1 MLLPTPTQKPPV
13 AVAHRSLYKFNI
25 MRLLVVAFCIF
36 SAYFIQAQDPI
47 RKTAPT
53 PYVSTE
59 ESDGGYLAR
68 IGFNNPK
75 QVAEALMRV
84 EGLYNFDV
92 GEQLTNPVA
101 IVVHGPE
108 VSIFQKENYQEHKEI
123 VDLAAKLSALGI
135 LDISV
140 CEVRL
145 NRSGGDTSSI
155 YPFVGTVPFGPTE
168 VNRLLDE
175 ENYVYF

>member
-1 MLLPTPTQKPPV
+1 MPRQPV
-13 AVAHRSLYKFNI
+13 AVVRLSLYSYVRNTACVLCFFLSVFFASCLN
-25 MRLLVVAFCIF
+25 
-36 SAYFIQAQDPI
+36 AQTRTGTTEP
-47 RKTAPT
+47 AP
-53 PYVSTE
+53 YISIE
-59 ESDGGYLAR
+59 ESGGYLGR
-68 IGFNNPK
+68 IGFNNPE

-84 EGLYNFDV
+84 EGLYDFDA
-92 GEQLTNPVA
+92 GTLLPNPVA

-123 VDLAAKLSALGI
+123 VDLAARLSALGI

-145 NRSGGDTSSI
+145 SKKGGDSESV
-155 YPFVGTVPFGPTE
+155 YPFVGTVPFGPAE
-168 VNRLLDE
+168 VDRLLNE

>member
-1 MLLPTPTQKPPV
+1 
-13 AVAHRSLYKFNI
+13 
-25 MRLLVVAFCIF
+25 MRLFIIVAFIF
-36 SAYFIQAQDPI
+36 VSSFIQAQV
-47 RKTAPT
+47 RTGTTEPT
-53 PYVSTE
+53 PYIAAE
-59 ESDGGYLAR
+59 EFSGYLGR
-68 IGFNNPK
+68 IGFNDPE

-84 EGLYNFDV
+84 EGLYDFDAGV
-92 GEQLTNPVA
+92 QLPNPVA

-145 NRSGGDTSSI
+145 NRNGGDKESV
-155 YPFVGTVPFGPTE
+155 YPFVGTVLFGPTE
-168 VNRLLDE
+168 VNRLLNE

>member
-1 MLLPTPTQKPPV
+1 MLRL
-13 AVAHRSLYKFNI
+13 
-25 MRLLVVAFCIF
+25 LLVVMSVLIMSIAH
-36 SAYFIQAQDPI
+36 AQNPT
-47 RKTAPT
+47 RATTTT
-53 PYVSTE
+53 PYITGDE
-59 ESDGGYLAR
+59 GNNYLAR
-68 IGFNNPK
+68 IGFNDPE

-84 EGLYNFDV
+84 EGLYDFDA
-92 GEQLTNPVA
+92 GDLLSSPVA

-123 VDLAAKLSALGI
+123 VDLAARLSALGI

-140 CEVRL
+140 CEIRL
-145 NRSGGDTSSI
+145 NREGGDKDSV